1 MRELRRRI
9 LVDIDSQRLTKQN
22 HIDILCDYDS
32 VMYKG
37 IIRSRWDPWTNK
49 PIQNAAV
56 LCYDLRKCV
65 ALSEDR
71 EQQFLSILEEHQK
84 VIVFYNYDYEL
95 ELLKNLAY
103 IPGTVVREWN
113 GHSHE
118 QIPDSD
124 RWVYLVQYTAGCEGW
139 NCITTDTIIF
149 YSQNYSYKVM
159 EQAAGRIDRRNTPFK
174 NLYYYHL
181 KSRSHIDVA
190 ISRALATKKLF
201 NVSRYANKFNFKE
214 DIPRVQ
220 KENPELATSSS

>member
-1 MRELRRRI
+1 M
-9 LVDIDSQRLTKQN
+9 
-22 HIDILCDYDS
+22 
-32 VMYKG
+32 
-37 IIRSRWDPWTNK
+37 
-49 PIQNAAV
+49 
-56 LCYDLRKCV
+56 
-65 ALSEDR
+65 
-71 EQQFLSILEEHQK
+71 
-84 VIVFYNYDYEL
+84 FYNYDYEL

-159 EQAAGRIDRRNTPFK
+159 EQAAGLIDRRNTPFK

-201 NVSRYANKFNFKE
+201 NASRYANKFNFKE
-214 DIPRVQ
+214 DAPRVQ